1 MTGLL
6 TVIGAAASAIAD
18 SVTAALAALPAT
30 ADPDRVAALA
40 ARGRGLLGHGTG
52 RLTIYTLGRRLGVSD
67 DDPAHAVLARLVQA
81 RR

>member
-1 MTGLL
+1 MAPT
-6 TVIGAAASAIAD
+6 SARSWAWRP
-18 SVTAALAALPAT
+18 TTLAALPAT

-52 RLTIYTLGRRLGVSD
+52 RLTIHTLGQRLGSD
-67 DDPAHAVLARLVQA
+67 DEPANVVPARLAGV